1 MRQHYIEQIISEQEI
16 KDTVQHIAKQI
27 EKDYSDKTDITII
40 GLLKGSAIFFADLI
54 RNIKLDVKIDFM
66 TVSSYGQEMVSSNNI
81 KIINDLRID
90 IKGSH
95 VIIVDDIIDTGNTL
109 DKLMEYLKE
118 KKPATIKTCT
128 LLNKP
133 KARKKDIQPNYQGFE
148 IEQDVFAVGYG
159 IDYAEKYRNKP
170 CISKVI
176 IKD

>member
-16 KDTVQHIAKQI
+16 KDKVQNIANQI
-27 EKDYSDKTDITII
+27 EKDYSDKTDITAI

-54 RNIKLDVKIDFM
+54 RNIKLDIKIDFM

-95 VIIVDDIIDTGNTL
+95 IIIIDDIIDTGKTL
-109 DKLMEYLKE
+109 DKLIEYLKE

-133 KARKKDIQPNYQGFE
+133 KARTQDIQPNYQGFE